1 MITVD
6 SVTKRYGPLKA
17 VDDISFQI
25 DPGEVVG
32 FLGPNGAGK
41 TTTMKIL
48 TGSLQPDEGDVS
60 YDGVSIGEDVTGA
73 RKRVGYLPETNALY
87 PEMLVSEYLT
97 WAGELRSITGG
108 ALRRALPEVVERTGV
123 GPVFTRP
130 VSQLSKG
137 FRQRVGLAAAILH
150 EPEILVL
157 DEPTEGLD
165 PNQRVG
171 IRELIRELGR
181 ERTVILSTHVLGE
194 VEATCDRLLII
205 RKGKL
210 VADGSVASLVEGQLA
225 GPSYVVE
232 ARGDGVEET
241 LAGLP
246 GVTGHET
253 APVQGRIRVRLASDG
268 SEDLRPVIFE
278 TAAEKG
284 WTLWELHRER
294 ASLED
299 LFRTVTEDEYEAGI
313 SPPARP
319 GASGGT
325 GSTAADEGVGTGSAA
340 AAGGASGSSIAESDE
355 QAAEEGAA
363 EEEEAR

>member
-6 SVTKRYGPLKA
+6 SVTKSYGPLKA

-25 DPGEVVG
+25 DRGEVVG

-48 TGSLQPDEGDVS
+48 TGSLQPDEGEVS
-60 YDGVSIGEDVTGA
+60 YDGVSIGEDVTSA

-97 WAGELRSITGG
+97 WAAELRNITGG
-108 ALRRALPEVVERTGV
+108 ALRRALPEAVERTGV

-130 VSQLSKG
+130 ISQLSKG

-205 RKGKL
+205 RKGRL

-241 LAGLP
+241 LAGLS
-246 GVTGHET
+246 GVTGHEIT
-253 APVQGRIRVRLASDG
+253 PVEDRLRIRLASDG
-268 SEDLRPVIFE
+268 REDLRPVIFE

-294 ASLED
+294 ASLEN
-299 LFRTVTEDEYEAGI
+299 LFRTLTEEEYEAEI
-313 SPPARP
+313 TPPAGP
-319 GASGGT
+319 GAARRT
-325 GSTAADEGVGTGSAA
+325 GARGAGADV
-340 AAGGASGSSIAESDE
+340 SGSSTG
-355 QAAEEGAA
+355 EGGGSAPGA
-363 EEEEAR
+363 GSAGEGEAR